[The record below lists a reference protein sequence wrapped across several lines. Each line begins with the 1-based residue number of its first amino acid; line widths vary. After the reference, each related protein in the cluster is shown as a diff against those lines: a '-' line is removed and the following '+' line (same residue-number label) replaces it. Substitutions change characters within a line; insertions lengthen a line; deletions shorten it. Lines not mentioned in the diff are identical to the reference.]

1 MSSRFN
7 SSSTYAEVARQS
19 VLFHAQD
26 SGPVWRLLK
35 GCLRL
40 DRVMGSQRQLVQ
52 LALPGDWLGLEM
64 LTAGRYQLQAQALT
78 DCVVEQTTVDVHD
91 THIWA
96 RAWAQQQ
103 QRHVHMTQLRT
114 GKVAGRVEYL
124 LELLDLSDAQT
135 CSAGGHLPPL
145 REIAEVVDATV
156 ETVCRTLSRRSARS
170 CPAPSLKSTFSTPHL
185 SRVWAQGHWVQPAA
199 GMA

>member
-1 MSSRFN
+1 MSACIN

-40 DRVMGSQRQLVQ
+40 DRVIGSQRQLVQ

-64 LTAGRYQLQAQALT
+64 LSGGRYQLQAQALT
-78 DCVVEQTTVDVHD
+78 DCVVEHATVDIHD
-91 THIWA
+91 SHIWT
-96 RAWAQQQ
+96 RAWTQQQ

-114 GKVAGRVEYL
+114 GKVASRVEHL

-135 CSAGGHLPPL
+135 SSAGGHLPPL

-156 ETVCRTLSRRSARS
+156 ETVCRTLSKRSASQR
-170 CPAPSLKSTFSTPHL
+170 PAPALKSALFTPHL
-185 SRVWAQGHWVQPAA
+185 SKVWTHGPWSQPTA

>member
-1 MSSRFN
+1 MSGYFI
-7 SSSTYAEVARQS
+7 SSGTYAKVDRQS

-35 GCLRL
+35 GSLRL
-40 DRVMGSQRQLVQ
+40 DRVVGSQRQLVQ

-78 DCVVEQTTVDVHD
+78 DCVVEQATVDIHD
-91 THIWA
+91 SHIWT
-96 RAWAQQQ
+96 RAWTQQQ
-103 QRHVHMTQLRT
+103 QRHIHMTQLRT
-114 GKVAGRVEYL
+114 GKVAGRVEHL
-124 LELLDLSDAQT
+124 LELLDLSDFQT
-135 CSAGGHLPPL
+135 SSAGGHLPPL

-156 ETVCRTLSRRSARS
+156 ETVCRTLSKRSASQR
-170 CPAPSLKSTFSTPHL
+170 PVPSLKGAFLTTHL
-185 SRVWAQGHWVQPAA
+185 SRVWAHGPWPQPSA